1 MKLNVA
7 TKKKFSKKST
17 VESIYL
23 SNSASTSDRRKVSK
37 NNITAQ
43 NSNTTKSSNC
53 KKSSALQNDKVI
65 SVATRKSVGGTKQNN
80 AMIDKMQS
88 KVSSVKVAGNP
99 KKGKNFILENKLKV
113 KKISSANKS
122 QVGDNNFN
130 DISQSVCS
138 SNIQYGTLKS
148 FEYNIIFSRI
158 FILVKKVFII

>member
-1 MKLNVA
+1 LKLNVA

-17 VESIYL
+17 VENIYL
-23 SNSASTSDRRKVSK
+23 STSASTSDRRKVSK

-43 NSNTTKSSNC
+43 NSNIAKSSNC
-53 KKSSALQNDKVI
+53 KKSSALQNDKVT

-88 KVSSVKVAGNP
+88 KVSVKVAGNP

-122 QVGDNNFN
+122 QVGDNNLN

-138 SNIQYGTLKS
+138 SNIQYGILKS